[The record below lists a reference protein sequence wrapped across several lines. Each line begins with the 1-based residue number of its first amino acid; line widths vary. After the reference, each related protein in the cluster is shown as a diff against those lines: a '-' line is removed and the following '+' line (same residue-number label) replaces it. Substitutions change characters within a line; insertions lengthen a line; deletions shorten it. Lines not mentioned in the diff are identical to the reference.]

1 MTQEDALLTHE
12 EQLNLISK
20 AWGKQQGYC
29 FFPWIAGEADSREAR
44 IRSYHAGTAFRWPHD
59 KAKILAHM
67 AAHVKDD
74 LYWCPSLFEQKARQ
88 MEFAMDEHALWADL
102 DEVDPREI
110 EDYPPTIAWETSPGR
125 FQGLWLITGGDM
137 QGASWQ
143 GGENQ
148 RLTYHLGADHG
159 GWDTTQLLRIPE
171 WVNHKFEY
179 RQNGKSPRGKLLWG
193 PRRRY
198 RPDDFTSLPEVAQA
212 FDASTVLDDEIERV
226 DRHKVWGEVR
236 LKLPH
241 TAREQFG
248 AKEATGDRSATMWW
262 LMRCLADAGLGAVE
276 IVALMKPTVWNKF
289 AGRNDEAK
297 RLATEASKA
306 VATREVKPQAGLEP
320 DAEERPKPT
329 RLAALLAGVK
339 PPKWVVEGL
348 IAEGS
353 CGFIAGQPKMFKSWI
368 ALDLALSIS
377 TGLPFLDHFP
387 IREPGPV
394 LYIQEE
400 DAAKLVKTR
409 FDKVWP
415 SKKADKIVLE
425 NGVPVHVPPSE
436 LPDDPDV
443 AAYINRGF
451 IVSDGAWQSWLDEV
465 LQEGLD
471 GVPFRMVI
479 MDPLMVIAGEIDEN
493 RSTDM
498 TQKIFRPLKQLSHKH
513 NAAMQIVNHLK
524 KFGSNGQY
532 VRGGQ
537 LMLGSVANHA
547 WSDNSLY
554 FKKWDG
560 GNLLVERESKYSASG
575 NFKVA
580 GLRRHGWEPHVVDV
594 KLDDEEETEKPSR
607 NGNKALKR
615 HGRVPD
621 ALSELGPGGHT
632 TRVVA
637 EQAGITQAGARQQLL
652 RLQQA
657 GTVTQENGRWSL
669 GTNG

>member
-1 MTQEDALLTHE
+1 MLTHE

-20 AWGKQQGYC
+20 AWGKQSGFC

-44 IRSYHAGTAFRWPHD
+44 IRSYHEGDAFRWPHD
-59 KAKILAHM
+59 KAKILAHL
-67 AAHVKDD
+67 AAHVRDD
-74 LYWCPSLFEQKARQ
+74 LYWCPSLFEQKARR
-88 MEFAMDEHALWADL
+88 MELAMDEHALWADL
-102 DEVDPREI
+102 DQVNPREI
-110 EDYPPTIAWETSPGR
+110 EDFPPTIAWETSPGR
-125 FQGLWLITGGDM
+125 YQGLWLITGGDM

-198 RPDDFTSLPEVAQA
+198 RPDDFQSLPEVAQS
-212 FDASTVLDDEIERV
+212 FDASTVLDDEIDRV

-241 TAREQFG
+241 TAREQF
-248 AKEATGDRSATMWW
+248 AAREATGDRSATMWW

-297 RLATEASKA
+297 RLATEAAKA
-306 VATREVKPQAGLEP
+306 VATREVKVGKELEEP
-320 DAEERPKPT
+320 AEERPKPI

-339 PPKWVVEGL
+339 PPKWLVKDL
-348 IAEGS
+348 WAEGS
-353 CGFIAGQPKMFKSWI
+353 CGFIAGQPKSYKSWM

-387 IREPGPV
+387 VREPGPV

-400 DAAKLVKTR
+400 DSAPMVKAR
-409 FDKVWP
+409 FDKIWP
-415 SKKADKIVLE
+415 AKKSDKIVLE
-425 NGVPVHVPPSE
+425 NGVPVHVPPVE
-436 LPDDPDV
+436 LPDDPDI
-443 AAYINRGF
+443 AAYINKGF

-465 LQEGLD
+465 LSEGLD
-471 GVPFRMVI
+471 GMPFRMVI
-479 MDPLMVIAGEIDEN
+479 MDPLMVIAGEVDEN
-493 RSTDM
+493 RSVDM
-498 TQKIFRPLKQLSHKH
+498 TQKIFRPLRQLAQKH
-513 NAAMQIVNHLK
+513 EVGICIVHHLK
-524 KFGSNGQY
+524 KGENGKF

-547 WSDNSLY
+547 WSEDSMYLRIER
-554 FKKWDG
+554 G
-560 GNLLVERESKYSASG
+560 GTINVERESKHAASYG
-575 NFKVA
+575 FKIR
-580 GLRRHGWEPHVVDV
+580 GLRQKGWQPDVSDV
-594 KLDDEEETEKPSR
+594 KGDEEEETKQGRS
-607 NGNKALKR
+607 NGAARRVGAVQRALN
-615 HGRVPD
+615 
-621 ALSELGPGGHT
+621 ELGPGSHSLAT
-632 TRVVA
+632 IR
-637 EQAGITQAGARQQLL
+637 EQANIQAHSAQVQLGRL
-652 RLQQA
+652 RDQGLVKKLPSGLWQ
-657 GTVTQENGRWSL
+657 V